1 MTTSAI
7 SSDAPVRFAVVGCG
21 HIGRR
26 HATLIG
32 HHPEAR
38 LVALADTDE
47 ALHADLTRTYGVP
60 CYPTLSA
67 MLAHGPAADVVNV
80 CTPNAD
86 HAPQALQVLEAGR
99 HVVVEKPMA
108 LTKADGE
115 AIIYK
120 ALERSRAVFGVMQN
134 RYSPPAVWLKEL
146 VDSGRLGRIFL
157 VQVNC
162 YWNRDERYYKP
173 GGWKGDARRDGGT
186 LFTQF
191 SHFVD
196 MLYWLFGDVRNLQ
209 ARFYDFNHQN
219 LTDFEDS
226 GLVQFEFARG
236 GVGCLQYS
244 TATWDR
250 NQESSLTIIA
260 ERGSVKVGG
269 QYMERIEYCHV
280 AGYQPPDLPAAAPPN
295 QYPGYT
301 GSAANHHF
309 VIQNVVDT
317 LRHRAYASTNAL
329 EGLKVVEIIERIYA
343 LKTDGGL

>member
-1 MTTSAI
+1 M
-7 SSDAPVRFAVVGCG
+7 VGCG

-26 HATLIG
+26 HATIIQQ
-32 HHPEAR
+32 HPEAE
-38 LVALADTDE
+38 LVALADTDD
-47 ALHADLTRTYGVP
+47 ALAPELRRTFGVP
-60 CYPTLSA
+60 FFLSLGA
-67 MLAHGPAADVVNV
+67 MLTDGPTADVVCV

-86 HAPQALQVLEAGR
+86 HAPQAIQVLEAGR

-134 RYSPPAVWLKEL
+134 RWSPPARWLKEL
-146 VDSGRLGRIFL
+146 VESGRLGRIFL

-162 YWNRDERYYKP
+162 FWNRDGRYYKP
-173 GGWKGDARRDGGT
+173 GGWKGDAHRDGGT

-196 MLYWLFGDVRNLQ
+196 MLYWLFGDVRNLH

-226 GLVQFEFARG
+226 GLVQFDFMRG
-236 GVGCLQYS
+236 GAGCLQYS
-244 TATWDR
+244 TSAWDR

-280 AGYQPPDLPAAAPPN
+280 ADYEAPNLPPAAPPN

-329 EGLKVVEIIERIYA
+329 EGLKVVDIIERIYA
-343 LKTDGGL
+343 LRPERTL